1 MLQKWIERA
10 IKNALF
16 KEFCDMQI
24 ALDLLQREMNACSQ
38 KLDVLLNER
47 LLLNERAKEQEKIKG
62 PEIEPEP
69 LAQSRPSWPRMK
81 KHLEERDVRGLLDEQ
96 RTSERDF
103 IGQRKPSAS
112 AQADAIASYWR
123 EKQERS

>member
-24 ALDLLQREMNACSQ
+24 ALDILRGETNACSQ
-38 KLDVLLNER
+38 KLN
-47 LLLNERAKEQEKIKG
+47 LLLDEQAKE
-62 PEIEPEP
+62 PEIEPEPIAQPEP